1 MLFCL
6 SVLYALATL
15 TIVSGEEITSTNG
28 SCLASCT
35 VVDTTTGKE
44 HCTFTAKVNLYA
56 SELGYFQFEE
66 CGDVTNPTLGLE
78 VGKTYEFV
86 QHDPS
91 N

>member
-1 MLFCL
+1 MLSSL
-6 SVLYALATL
+6 SLFSALGAL
-15 TIVSGEEITSTNG
+15 IFVSGEEITSTNA

-35 VVDTTTGKE
+35 VDSTTGKE
-44 HCTFTAKVNLYA
+44 HCKFTAKVNLYA